1 MMEFLSLWSL
11 AGLALVPAVFLWGL
25 LAPRGRPVR
34 VGSLMLWR
42 RVLPQGAAG
51 KPSARV
57 RLRDPLIW
65 FDAAAVLLVVLA
77 CSRPALKTSEP
88 VEPVAT
94 LVIDR
99 AAHMWAATKT
109 DYGRRYQD
117 AQALVTGVL
126 RAADMPPIRVIYVP
140 GPDGAVTT
148 EDATSAS
155 FFVRAAGLSQPML
168 VAMDAWPVALAEAAR
183 RSDAPVILATGIAP
197 SQAAPANLFVLA
209 PGGTSQ
215 NVGLRRV
222 AARVESGRWWL
233 LVEAKADASVPGPCR
248 LVVSGDGKTLAQ
260 QADFLAPGATV
271 SETFAMTDPPPKELA
286 VELFASQPGGLRPP
300 NDDFPYDNAAYLTL
314 APATRIRIALI
325 GSPDP
330 ALLRALAAR
339 EDTEVMEVSQDAKV
353 QAGQVEDST
362 GRADL
367 LIACGEAIPADWTG
381 PAVVIL
387 PPQAVGLVRPVG
399 GEAADLHPSPLAG
412 EGPGV
417 RGPRDITPHPA
428 FGHPLPQ
435 GEREKIMPEWR
446 IAPGHPLAQALYLE
460 PPRLAAVRR
469 YAFDA
474 QADLLLG
481 TPDVPLAVTWR
492 ESGSRRL
499 AILFGLGEPA
509 TDWSR
514 RAGFPVFWSH
524 AVEWL
529 VPEQS
534 RAAGYATYRPF
545 EPLPGSTRR
554 APATP
559 GFSADDK
566 GAAIGTSFIG
576 SEEGFRSGPGR
587 DDSPAAVAAVRRS
600 AEARRRAA
608 LSELWPYLAAAAL
621 AVLLARA
628 RVAR

>member
-65 FDAAAVLLVVLA
+65 LDAAAVLLVVLA

-109 DYGRRYQD
+109 DYGRRRQD
-117 AQALVTGVL
+117 AQALVMGVL

-209 PGGTSQ
+209 PGGTSR

-399 GEAADLHPSPLAG
+399 DRLAAPPSDRLAAPPSDRLAAPPSDRLAVAAHG
-412 EGPGV
+412 DVSNLAP
-417 RGPRDITPHPA
+417 
-428 FGHPLPQ
+428 
-435 GEREKIMPEWR
+435 PEWR

-499 AILFGLGEPA
+499 AIFFGLGEPA

>member
-1 MMEFLSLWSL
+1 MGVTMEFLSLWSL

-65 FDAAAVLLVVLA
+65 LDAAAVFLVVLA

-99 AAHMWAATKT
+99 SAHMLAGSKP
-109 DYGRRYQD
+109 DHQRYQET
-117 AQALVTGVL
+117 QALVAGVL
-126 RAADMPPIRVIYVP
+126 RDADMPPIRVIYVP

-168 VAMDAWPVALAEAAR
+168 VAMDAWLVALAEAVR
-183 RSDAPVILATGIAP
+183 RSDAPVIVVTDVAPLATV
-197 SQAAPANLFVLA
+197 PANIFVLA
-209 PGGTSQ
+209 PGAASR
-215 NVGLRRV
+215 NAGLTRV

-300 NDDFPYDNAAYLTL
+300 NDDFPYDDAAYLTL
-314 APATRIRIALI
+314 EPAARIRIALI

-330 ALLRALAAR
+330 ALRRALAAR

-387 PPQAVGLVRPVG
+387 PPQAVGLVRPAG
-399 GEAADLHPSPLAG
+399 GAGGNLAA
-412 EGPGV
+412 
-417 RGPRDITPHPA
+417 
-428 FGHPLPQ
+428 
-435 GEREKIMPEWR
+435 PEWR

-460 PPRLAAVRR
+460 PPRVAPVRR
-469 YAFDA
+469 YAFDV

-481 TPDVPLAVTWR
+481 TPDVPLMVTWR

-499 AILFGLGEPA
+499 AILFGLGELA

-534 RAAGYATYRPF
+534 RAAGYATCRPF
-545 EPLPGSTRR
+545 EPLPGSTRPSRASGSNDR

-576 SEEGFRSGPGR
+576 SDEGFRSGPGR
-587 DDSPAAVAAVRRS
+587 DDSQAAIEAIRKS

-621 AVLLARA
+621 AVLIARA